1 MNHLTNASD
10 GTATLEE
17 LATLGNDS
25 AGSEVRL
32 RHIHLPR
39 LDAAKLIEYDARTET
54 IRYHDSPLLE
64 NILDCC
70 LESDPAL

>member
-1 MNHLTNASD
+1 MHHLTNASD

-17 LATLGNDS
+17 LATLGDDS

-39 LDAAKLIEYDARTET
+39 LDAAKFIEYDERSETVLYHENNAIEKILTE
-54 IRYHDSPLLE
+54 
-64 NILDCC
+64 CC
-70 LESDPAL
+70 RNR